1 MQAIAKY
8 KKILLRVD
16 LNLPIK
22 NGKVKDLSR
31 LIAIGPTL
39 HNLLE
44 NGCKVTICSHLGRPD
59 PDNFDQNLSLKHIC
73 QVIEQM
79 YKIECEFSEINATDL
94 DQKIESLNPKKVLL
108 LENLRK
114 YKGEKKDDPAFSK
127 ELASHFDEFVFD
139 AFAVAHR
146 KNASTHEIF
155 NHLKSNKGIL
165 IEREIK
171 NLKPLLKGEF
181 ENPLTVILGGK
192 KIETKIGVILN
203 FITKAKFILIGGA
216 MANTFLKAQGFEIGN
231 SVYEESKINTAK
243 GILKIASE
251 HEAQLI
257 LPSDVVTTKDLKDP
271 KIIEVKSVSEVKSND
286 YIIDIGPSTIN
297 DFQQAIN
304 ESKTIIGNG
313 PVGFYELPASLQGSK
328 SIYKTLSEHNGKTIL
343 GGGDTIDCIRLS
355 GISLKKFN
363 FISTGGGAML
373 KYLAKDHM
381 PALDKLN
388 I

>member
-1 MQAIAKY
+1 MQALAKN

-22 NGKVKDLSR
+22 NGKIKDLSR
-31 LIAIGPTL
+31 LVAIGPTL
-39 HNLLE
+39 QNLLD

-59 PDNFDQNLSLKHIC
+59 PDNFDENLSLKHIC

-79 YKIECEFSEINATDL
+79 YKIECDFSEIDATDI

-114 YKGEKKDDPAFSK
+114 YKGEKKDDPNFTK
-127 ELASHFDEFVFD
+127 NLASHFEEFVFD

-155 NHLKSNKGIL
+155 NHLPSKQGL
-165 IEREIK
+165 LLEREIK
-171 NLKPLLKGEF
+171 NLKPLLNGEF
-181 ENPLTVILGGK
+181 ENPLSVILGGV

-216 MANTFLKAQGFEIGN
+216 MANTFLKAQGFEIGK
-231 SVYEESKINTAK
+231 SIYEESKIDTAK
-243 GILKIASE
+243 GILKIASD

-257 LPSDVVTTKDLKDP
+257 LPNDLVTTKDLKNP
-271 KIIEVKSVSEVKSND
+271 KVIEVKSVSEVKTDD

-297 DFQQAIN
+297 DFQNAIN

-313 PVGFYELPASLQGSK
+313 PLGFYELPASLQGSK
-328 SIYKTLSEHNGKTIL
+328 SIFKCLSEHKGKTIL

-355 GISLKKFN
+355 GISLKQFS